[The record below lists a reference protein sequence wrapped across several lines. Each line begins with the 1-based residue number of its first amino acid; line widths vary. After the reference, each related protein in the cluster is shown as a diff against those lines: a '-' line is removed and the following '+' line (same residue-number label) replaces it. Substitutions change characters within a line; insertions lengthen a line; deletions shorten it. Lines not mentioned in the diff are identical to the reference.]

1 MQTAAQRVQRLW
13 KQRATA
19 KLGDL
24 MNAIEIMI
32 GALND
37 VHTRGEIGRDKYKTD
52 MKALHSKATDI
63 VQHLPVNTPKADR
76 TKYTSIRDR
85 ALRLLVKS
93 TSYRSKKY

>member
-1 MQTAAQRVQRLW
+1 MQTAAQRVQRLRE
-13 KQRATA
+13 QRATA

-24 MNAIEIMI
+24 MNAIEITI

-37 VHTRGEIGRDKYKTD
+37 LHTRGEIGRNTYRTD

-93 TSYRSKKY
+93 TPYRSKKY